1 MKALLLVSVLALLA
15 GHTLANTP
23 AGTIRD
29 PAAPIFPNLQNDPLF
44 SQRTY
49 EKLRELP
56 VDISWNNV
64 PLQAALRDLVMQAL
78 RSDPDR
84 ESLIFRFSTDS
95 APEARQR
102 SVSLA
107 ARQASVF
114 SVLENL
120 GTQASFQIRVHKNI
134 VLIEPRPVANTV
146 P

>member
-1 MKALLLVSVLALLA
+1 MHRVLRFSSVVLLALGLETSA
-15 GHTLANTP
+15 SANP
-23 AGTIRD
+23 PGG
-29 PAAPIFPNLQNDPLF
+29 PVFPNLQNDPLF
-44 SQRTY
+44 SQGTY
-49 EKLRELP
+49 EKLREIP
-56 VDISWNNV
+56 VDISWNHV
-64 PLQAALRDLVMQAL
+64 ALQTALRDLTMQAL

-84 ESLIFRFSTDS
+84 ESLIFRFASDS

-102 SVSLA
+102 WVSLA

-120 GTQASFQIRVHKNI
+120 GMQASFQIRVHKNI